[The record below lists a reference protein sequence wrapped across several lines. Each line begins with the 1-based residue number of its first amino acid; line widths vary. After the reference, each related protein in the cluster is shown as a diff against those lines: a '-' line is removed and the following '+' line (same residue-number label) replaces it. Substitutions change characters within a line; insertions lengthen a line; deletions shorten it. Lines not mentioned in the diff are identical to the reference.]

1 MRDQICNLMSA
12 ACARRDDFCA
22 RWLTIDLIDQVCGH
36 LDGEIVFL
44 CERAKRARHSAAAG
58 IEDGSFSAW
67 QSLRESFH
75 ERRIHDRLR
84 VAMRVD
90 RDRCGPIF
98 ELKRVWIFRE

>member
-36 LDGEIVFL
+36 LDGESVFL
-44 CERAKRARHSAAAG
+44 GERAKRARHSAAAG

-67 QSLRESFH
+67 QPFRESPH
-75 ERRIHDRLR
+75 KRGIHDRLGMT
-84 VAMRVD
+84 MRVN
-90 RDRCGPIF
+90 RDRCGTIF
-98 ELKRVWIFRE
+98 KLKRVWIFRE